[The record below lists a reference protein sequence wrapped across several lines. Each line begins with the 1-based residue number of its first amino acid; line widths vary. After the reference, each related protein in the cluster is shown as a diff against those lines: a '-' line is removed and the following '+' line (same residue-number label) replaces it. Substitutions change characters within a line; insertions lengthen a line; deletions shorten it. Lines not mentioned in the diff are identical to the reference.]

1 MINIKRFIDRVS
13 MLESKQSKDFV
24 IPMSDARLLRDEL
37 TKILV
42 DHYQLN
48 NKKNEEP
55 ELIKI
60 EVKGGSFK

>member
-1 MINIKRFIDRVS
+1 MINVKRFIDRVS

>member
-24 IPMSDARLLRDEL
+24 IPMTDARMLRDEL
-37 TKILV
+37 TKILL

-48 NKKNEEP
+48 IKKNEE
-55 ELIKI
+55 ETIVQV
-60 EVKGGSFK
+60 EVKGGTFK